1 MTKNEFLQALAHGLV
16 GVPAED
22 AKRWTEYYTEMLE
35 DRIEDGMSEEEA
47 TAALGAPAQIAQ
59 RILAQTPLTKLIKNK
74 VTPKRRLF
82 VWEIILIVLGSPI
95 WMSIALAAAS
105 VIFSVFVSLW
115 SCILAIW
122 VCAVSFG
129 VCGIAGVLL
138 CGLQIWLGAL
148 GQGFFLLG
156 CGVAAAGLSIAWY
169 YLSLWLTRLLW
180 RFNRWFL
187 LFVKSLFVDRG
198 ENQ

>member
-1 MTKNEFLQALAHGLV
+1 MTKNDFLEALAHGLA
-16 GVPAED
+16 GLPAED

-47 TAALGAPAQIAQ
+47 AAALGDPAQIVRQ
-59 RILAQTPLTKLIKNK
+59 ILSQTPLTRLIKNK

-95 WMSIALAAAS
+95 WISLAIAAAS

-122 VCAVSFG
+122 A
-129 VCGIAGVLL
+129 CGLGIAIAAPAGVLL
-138 CGLQIWLGAL
+138 CGVQLWLGAL
-148 GQGFFLLG
+148 AQGFLLLG
-156 CGVAAAGLSIAWY
+156 CGVAAIGVSIVWY
-169 YLSLWLTRLLW
+169 ELSLWLTRLLW
-180 RFNRWFL
+180 RFNKWFL
-187 LFVKSLFVDRG
+187 LFTKSLFVERRG
-198 ENQ
+198 KQ